1 MSSTADYSLQL
12 GRGLSSYASLYHRRC
27 VEAVPKSLN
36 YRAVIKTPVPSQKI
50 LKMKNKHSV
59 NFFSILFR

>member
-36 YRAVIKTPVPSQKI
+36 YRAVIKTPVPSQKNI
-50 LKMKNKHSV
+50 KNEK
-59 NFFSILFR
+59 